1 MNRSSNRFLDDLS
14 RLVTDAAGAAQG
26 LRREAE
32 TVARSQLERLLR
44 DMDLVT
50 REEFE
55 AQRDIAVAAREEG
68 ERLNERVRDLENR
81 LRILEQGAGGTPD

>member
-1 MNRSSNRFLDDLS
+1 MTQTNRILDDFS
-14 RLVTDAAGAAQG
+14 RLVTDMAGAAQG

-32 TVARSQLERLLR
+32 TVARSQMERFLR

-55 AQRDIAVAAREEG
+55 AQRDIAVAAREEADRLS
-68 ERLNERVRDLENR
+68 ERLGALEA
-81 LRILEQGAGGTPD
+81 RIAALEAKA

>member
-1 MNRSSNRFLDDLS
+1 MTQSNRILDDVS
-14 RLVTDAAGAAQG
+14 RLVTDMAGAAQG

-32 TVARSQLERLLR
+32 TVARAQLERILR

-55 AQRDIAVAAREEG
+55 AQRDIAVAAREEAD
-68 ERLNERVRDLENR
+68 RLSGLVSALEAR
-81 LRILEQGAGGTPD
+81 LAALEAKMSRA

>member
-1 MNRSSNRFLDDLS
+1 MTQSNRILDDFS
-14 RLVTDAAGAAQG
+14 RLVTDMAGAAQG

-55 AQRDIAVAAREEG
+55 AQRDIAVAAREES
-68 ERLNERVRDLENR
+68 ERLAERLTALETR
-81 LRILEQGAGGTPD
+81 LAALEGKA